1 MIRQSRAHG
10 HSVGF
15 AFGSICLLAA
25 GSSCGS
31 VTDQKSDIPTITS
44 ISPDHG
50 SALGGATV
58 TVTGTNFQAEPG
70 DPLVVFNGS
79 LVTNAVATSDTEI
92 TFTVPPAP
100 PGAAASKVDISVA
113 VQSGFTKLDK
123 GFRYN
128 ALPLVLNIEP
138 ALGRSVGGTPI
149 KITGSGFIADEAG
162 APTVEIAGAAATNVQ
177 VIDDATIM
185 AVTAPAAP
193 NSPGFIPVVVQV
205 KNTNG
210 NPTIDN
216 LFRLSKPGL
225 LATEKSNDERSRI
238 FFVDPET
245 KAITV
250 LSTAQRRLIGCATSP
265 AGEVFSSTGRGS
277 NQTRQLIKIN
287 PTDGSVVSIGTLKT
301 PDSQTHRITAMTFVG
316 STLIGTST
324 GCCTGF
330 NRLVTI
336 NPTSAVLTA
345 MGATPTLVRHNGIA
359 PKDASSV
366 FFASTTSGALNAA
379 VIANS
384 ALGGGP
390 PFTGSPLPNQVRGM
404 ALFGS
409 TLFLAERTFE
419 GVANIYTVNTTTGRL
434 TPFATTPAEING
446 LCPTPSTF

>member
-1 MIRQSRAHG
+1 MIRQSTATG
-10 HSVGF
+10 HRVGF

-31 VTDQKSDIPTITS
+31 VTDQKGALPTITA

-50 SALGGATV
+50 SALGGFTV

-70 DPLVVFNGS
+70 APLVVFNGA
-79 LVTNAVATSDTEI
+79 LATNAVATSDTEI
-92 TFTVPPAP
+92 TFTVPPAVD
-100 PGAAASKVDISVA
+100 GAAATKVDISVA
-113 VQSGFTKLDK
+113 VQSGFAKLDK

-128 ALPLVLNIEP
+128 ALPRVLNIEP
-138 ALGRSVGGTPI
+138 SLGRSVGGTPI
-149 KITGSGFIADEAG
+149 KITGTGFIADEAG
-162 APTVEIAGAAATNVQ
+162 VPTVEIAGVAATNVQ

-193 NSPGFIPVVVQV
+193 NSPGFVPVVVQV

-210 NPTIDN
+210 NPTIDD

-225 LATEKSNDERSRI
+225 LAIEKSNGDRSQI

-250 LSTAQRRLIGCATSP
+250 LSTAQRRLVGCATAP
-265 AGEVFSSTGRGS
+265 AGDVFSSTGRGA
-277 NQTRQLIKIN
+277 NQPRQLVKLN
-287 PTDGSVVSIGTLKT
+287 PTDGLVISIGTLKT
-301 PDSQTHRITAMTFVG
+301 PDNQTHRITAMTFVG

-324 GCCTGF
+324 GCCTNF

-345 MGATPTLVRHNGIA
+345 MGVAPTLVQHNGIA

-366 FFASTTSGALNAA
+366 FFATNTSGVLNSA

-384 ALGGGP
+384 ALGSGP
-390 PFTGSPLPNQVRGM
+390 PFTGSTLPNDVRGM

-419 GVANIYTVNTTTGRL
+419 GVSNIYTVNTSNGRL

>member
-1 MIRQSRAHG
+1 MNRQSTATG
-10 HSVGF
+10 HRIGF

-31 VTDQKSDIPTITS
+31 VTDQKGDLPTITS

-50 SALGGATV
+50 SALGGFTV

-70 DPLVVFNGS
+70 DPLVVFNGA
-79 LVTNAVATSDTEI
+79 LATNAVANSNTEI

-100 PGAAASKVDISVA
+100 TDAAATKVDISIA
-113 VQSGFTKLDK
+113 VQSGFAKLEK

-128 ALPLVLNIEP
+128 ALPLALNIEP
-138 ALGRSVGGTPI
+138 SLGRSVGGTPI
-149 KITGSGFIADEAG
+149 KITGSGFITDEAG
-162 APTVEIAGAAATNVQ
+162 TPTVEIAGVAATNVQ
-177 VIDDATIM
+177 VIDDTTIM

-193 NSPGFIPVVVQV
+193 NSPGFTPVVVQV
-205 KNTNG
+205 KNANG

-225 LATEKSNDERSRI
+225 LATERAGGERSRI

-245 KAITV
+245 KAIT
-250 LSTAQRRLIGCATSP
+250 LLTTAQRRLIGCATSP
-265 AGEVFSSTGRGS
+265 AGEVFSSTGQGG
-277 NQTRQLIKIN
+277 NQPRQLVKLN
-287 PTDGSVVSIGTLKT
+287 PTDGSVMSIGTLKT
-301 PDSQTHRITAMTFVG
+301 PDNATHRIAAMTFVG

-345 MGATPTLVRHNGIA
+345 MGAAPTMASGNAIA
-359 PKDASSV
+359 PRDAATVYYSNNTSS
-366 FFASTTSGALNAA
+366 ALSAA

-384 ALGGGP
+384 ALGVGP
-390 PFTGSPLPNQVRGM
+390 TLNGSLLPSKLQGM

-409 TLFLAERTFE
+409 TLFLAEQTSE
-419 GVANIYTVNTTTGRL
+419 GVANIYTVNTSNGRL